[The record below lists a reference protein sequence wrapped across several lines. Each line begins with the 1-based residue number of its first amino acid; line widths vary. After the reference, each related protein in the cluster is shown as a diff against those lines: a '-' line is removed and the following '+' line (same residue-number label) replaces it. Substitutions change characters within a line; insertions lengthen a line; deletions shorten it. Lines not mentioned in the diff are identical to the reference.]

1 MRTILHE
8 IFSSTVFSSKFQKS
22 TFYQHL
28 TGLLEPPT
36 HISLSCAKCLS
47 FRPFNST
54 GTSDPYV
61 KFKADGK
68 QIYKSRTIPKNLN
81 PQWNEKFCV
90 PIEDIS
96 MPLVIK
102 VFDFDRVSSDDPMG
116 MVTVDLSQIE
126 VSK

>member
-1 MRTILHE
+1 MFL
-8 IFSSTVFSSKFQKS
+8 
-22 TFYQHL
+22 
-28 TGLLEPPT
+28 
-36 HISLSCAKCLS
+36 
-47 FRPFNST
+47 FNLP

-116 MVTVDLSQIE
+116 TVTVDLAQME
-126 VSK
+126 VNRLVVFMLDASDFLLQELL

>member
-1 MRTILHE
+1 M
-8 IFSSTVFSSKFQKS
+8 
-22 TFYQHL
+22 
-28 TGLLEPPT
+28 
-36 HISLSCAKCLS
+36 
-47 FRPFNST
+47 
-54 GTSDPYV
+54 

-116 MVTVDLSQIE
+116 MVVVDLSMIE
-126 VSK
+126 VNK

>member
-1 MRTILHE
+1 MFPGYNNLM
-8 IFSSTVFSSKFQKS
+8 FVFNF
-22 TFYQHL
+22 
-28 TGLLEPPT
+28 P
-36 HISLSCAKCLS
+36 
-47 FRPFNST
+47 

-116 MVTVDLSQIE
+116 TVTVDLAKME
-126 VSK
+126 VNRLV

>member
-1 MRTILHE
+1 MLKETPEHLPT
-8 IFSSTVFSSKFQKS
+8 SSFK
-22 TFYQHL
+22 
-28 TGLLEPPT
+28 
-36 HISLSCAKCLS
+36 ICLVLVLNR
-47 FRPFNST
+47 FLFNFT

-116 MVTVDLSQIE
+116 TVTVDLSQME
-126 VSK
+126 VNRYSLRTC

>member
-1 MRTILHE
+1 MHSYLTCLWLFVGQKTKI
-8 IFSSTVFSSKFQKS
+8 KS
-22 TFYQHL
+22 TF
-28 TGLLEPPT
+28 P
-36 HISLSCAKCLS
+36 IFSL
-47 FRPFNST
+47 

-102 VFDFDRVSSDDPMG
+102 VFDFDRVGSDDPMG
-116 MVTVDLSQIE
+116 MVSVDLAQMEVGKYVLTVMVEDRIQI
-126 VSK
+126 SCNASSDP

>member
-1 MRTILHE
+1 M
-8 IFSSTVFSSKFQKS
+8 FVFNF
-22 TFYQHL
+22 
-28 TGLLEPPT
+28 P
-36 HISLSCAKCLS
+36 
-47 FRPFNST
+47 

-116 MVTVDLSQIE
+116 TVTVDLAKME
-126 VSK
+126 VNRLVLFMLCEIQEEMMKMQGIFSEGICEQKK